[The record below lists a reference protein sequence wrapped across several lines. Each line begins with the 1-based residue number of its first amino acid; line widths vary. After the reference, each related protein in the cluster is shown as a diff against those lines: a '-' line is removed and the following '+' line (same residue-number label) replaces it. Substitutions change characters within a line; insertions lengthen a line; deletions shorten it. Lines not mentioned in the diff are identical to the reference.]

1 MGKIIKSKNIAV
13 AVMTVLLIGVIAS
26 GCNIAAVV
34 SLEPTDSY
42 TLRTDS
48 MSLGNKQ

>member
-1 MGKIIKSKNIAV
+1 
-13 AVMTVLLIGVIAS
+13 MTVLLIGVIAS